1 MFPGKCS
8 VVLEPEVFAALKCV
22 YSNSNDSVTRC
33 LTLHVPS
40 SLGLPPPSS
49 CTQRSLRAQRHTHI
63 HNTLAL
69 ISLPTSPTAE
79 LAKRM
84 PMHLCHAHTADAC
97 LLVAK
102 SFQASSLTRGKIM
115 FTFAATD
122 VLTSNIELS
131 VSSFWIYFSIAAP
144 TRQTRIQLL
153 RIALTDRWKKKAS
166 SEDGG
171 GRKATTSCS
180 PGHYSSTAP
189 YLLSKLLS
197 IPGQVPSIWEA

>member
-8 VVLEPEVFAALKCV
+8 VALEPEVFAALKCV

-33 LTLHVPS
+33 LTLHLAPS
-40 SLGLPPPSS
+40 ASAMPQSPRTPPAL
-49 CTQRSLRAQRHTHI
+49 RSQTHSHI

-69 ISLPTSPTAE
+69 ISLPTSPTSE

-97 LLVAK
+97 PLVAK

-144 TRQTRIQLL
+144 TRRTRIQLL
-153 RIALTDRWKKKAS
+153 PCIDRQMEEGAECRWRWQKGDYKLFARPLLKHCAVPAVEAAVCS
-166 SEDGG
+166 WP
-171 GRKATTSCS
+171 TSI
-180 PGHYSSTAP
+180 
-189 YLLSKLLS
+189 YLRSL
-197 IPGQVPSIWEA
+197 A